1 MLIPSAG
8 SASKSGSSAN
18 AADESAVVKEEE
30 DSPDAN
36 GDIDAKDGK
45 ESSSK
50 SNSSKAATVES
61 ANRYIR
67 LLKESDV
74 SQKAAI
80 LALRRENEEMRR
92 RLAEATGSRVDS
104 DGEMGTITEG
114 EVS

>member
-8 SASKSGSSAN
+8 NTAKSSGSDEAN
-18 AADESAVVKEEE
+18 VVKEEE
-30 DSPDAN
+30 DSPEAN

-45 ESSSK
+45 ESASAK

-67 LLKESDV
+67 LLKDSDA

-80 LALRRENEEMRR
+80 LALKRENDEIRR
-92 RLAEATGSRVDS
+92 KLAEATGSSPPAPTADMS
-104 DGEMGTITEG
+104 TIHESEAT
-114 EVS
+114 